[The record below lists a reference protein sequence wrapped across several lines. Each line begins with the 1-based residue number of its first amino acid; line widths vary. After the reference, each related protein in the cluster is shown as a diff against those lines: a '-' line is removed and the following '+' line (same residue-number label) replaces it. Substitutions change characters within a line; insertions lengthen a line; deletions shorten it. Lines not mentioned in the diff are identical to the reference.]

1 MIAKIGRMNY
11 SIWAFDLE
19 SHNDEESLAKRETSM
34 WLGCLL
40 NEDSKIDDEESYLYN
55 ISDFVDRLDILSKGE
70 QQHSKTKGCK
80 NICIYIYNLSF
91 EWSFILPE
99 LIRRGFKFGDVKKE
113 EFVYNTVS
121 TKSSP

>member
-1 MIAKIGRMNY
+1 MIEKIGRMNY

-55 ISDFVDRLDILSKGE
+55 ISDFVDRLDMLSKGE
-70 QQHSKTKGCK
+70 QKHSKTKRFSGHWK
-80 NICIYIYNLSF
+80 IFN
-91 EWSFILPE
+91 W
-99 LIRRGFKFGDVKKE
+99 
-113 EFVYNTVS
+113 
-121 TKSSP
+121 